1 MKRFLALLLC
11 VATLLCLTACSEPAE
26 STDPSS
32 SEAEVTPVP
41 GMTEFSK
48 TPSAGL
54 EYSVNEDEISCTI
67 TGIGT
72 CKDAYI
78 FVGNEIDGLAVT
90 AIGASA
96 FYGNKDIKGVRLGDN
111 VVTVGAYAFFE
122 CAFLE
127 QVLLGNVV
135 ASLEAYAFAGCGK
148 LKTITIPESV
158 KQIDAWAFYD
168 CHGLE
173 AVHIADLA
181 SWCAIAFG
189 GAYANPVLYAEN
201 LYLQEMLLTTLIL
214 PEETVTIGQW
224 AFAGCTSL
232 TEVQLH
238 GSLESIAP
246 RAFLRCTNL
255 TAIHYDGTKE
265 QWAALEKGSYWNFKI
280 DDMVITCIDGEV

>member
-1 MKRFLALLLC
+1 MKRILALLLC
-11 VATLLCLTACSEPAE
+11 VAALLGLSACSDDSETTQPSTSAPEE
-26 STDPSS
+26 SI
-32 SEAEVTPVP
+32 VP
-41 GMTEFSK
+41 GVTAFPATAS
-48 TPSAGL
+48 TGL
-54 EYSVNEDEISCTI
+54 EFVVNEDGESCTV
-67 TGIGT
+67 TGIGK
-72 CKDAYI
+72 CEDLYI
-78 FVGNEIDGLAVT
+78 SIGDELDGYAVT

-96 FYGNKDIKGVRLGDN
+96 FYGNKDIKGIRLGDN
-111 VVTVGAYAFFE
+111 VVAVGAYAFFE

-127 QVLLGNVV
+127 QVLLGNAV
-135 ASLEAYAFAGCGK
+135 ANLEAYAFAGCGK

-158 KQIDAWAFYD
+158 KQIEAWAFYD

-189 GAYANPVLYAEN
+189 GAYANPLQYAEN

-232 TEVQLH
+232 TEVQIH

-265 QWAALEKGSYWNFKI
+265 QWAALEKGSYWDFKI